1 MTKRP
6 LSPEA
11 AAIVRMSRSALSR
24 RRLLQAAGI
33 GGVAAAA
40 AACGAGGG
48 ADDPTTRGSASPT
61 GPGGSCPI
69 PRRS

>member
-11 AAIVRMSRSALSR
+11 AAIVRMTRAQMSR

-33 GGVAAAA
+33 
-40 AACGAGGG
+40 
-48 ADDPTTRGSASPT
+48 T
-61 GPGGSCPI
+61 GDRKSVV
-69 PRRS
+69 